1 MSYILDALR
10 RADAERER
18 ERQPVPG
25 LHSQGGSPMPSAAPP
40 AATPWW
46 PWALGA
52 VLMVGSGLGAAW
64 WWTRAATPSTVAA
77 PPRPAP
83 RPALPPAP
91 VPDPAPQP
99 PAATVGPTPT
109 PPALHT
115 PPASP
120 APVPPTVAAP
130 AQPRVAPSPAP
141 VPAQTPTQTPAPA
154 AAAPIQEASPALKRE
169 MARLGVSGSVYSDDP
184 ASRFVIVRGEV
195 VHEGATLGP
204 ELVLEQ
210 IRPHELVLRYKG
222 QRMRQPL

>member
-25 LHSQGGSPMPSAAPP
+25 LHSQGGSPAPTAVPP
-40 AATPWW
+40 AAAPWW

-52 VLMVGSGLGAAW
+52 LLMVGSGLGAAW
-64 WWTRAATPSTVAA
+64 WWTRAGTPSATLAVPPLPTPVAA
-77 PPRPAP
+77 PAPGPTLTPTPTPAP
-83 RPALPPAP
+83 AP
-91 VPDPAPQP
+91 TT

-109 PPALHT
+109 PPAPHT
-115 PPASP
+115 PPSVPAP
-120 APVPPTVAAP
+120 APVLAAP
-130 AQPRVAPSPAP
+130 AQPRAIPL
-141 VPAQTPTQTPAPA
+141 PAPA
-154 AAAPIQEASPALKRE
+154 PAPAAAPIQEASPALKRE

-195 VHEGATLGP
+195 VHEGATLAP

>member
-25 LHSQGGSPMPSAAPP
+25 LHSQGGSPTPTAVPP
-40 AATPWW
+40 AAAPWW

-52 VLMVGSGLGAAW
+52 LLMVGSGLGAAW
-64 WWTRAATPSTVAA
+64 WWTRAATPSTTVAATPSPTPVAA
-77 PPRPAP
+77 PAAGPTLTPTPAP
-83 RPALPPAP
+83 AP
-91 VPDPAPQP
+91 TM

-109 PPALHT
+109 PPAPHT
-115 PPASP
+115 PP
-120 APVPPTVAAP
+120 
-130 AQPRVAPSPAP
+130 
-141 VPAQTPTQTPAPA
+141 PAPA
-154 AAAPIQEASPALKRE
+154 PAPAAAPIQEASPALKRE

-195 VHEGATLGP
+195 VHEGATLAP